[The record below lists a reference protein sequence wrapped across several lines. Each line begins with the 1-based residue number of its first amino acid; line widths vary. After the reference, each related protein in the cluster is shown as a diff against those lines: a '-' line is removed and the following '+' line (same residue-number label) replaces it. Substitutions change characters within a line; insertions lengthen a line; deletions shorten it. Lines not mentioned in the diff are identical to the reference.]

1 MDKVDK
7 DRSDKDKIKK
17 KEKTSN
23 ITFILGKTKKHT
35 GKVVFACIFSVLASL
50 CKLSPYILMQNIL
63 SSLIDKTPN
72 NSLIFELVTWTCVLI
87 VLNIIF
93 TMLALGASHI
103 AAFSVLY
110 ELRIK
115 TIEHLG
121 RLNLGFFRHHSSGQI
136 KKALDEDI
144 EKLELFI
151 AHQIPDLAESIITPL
166 VIFVYLLT
174 LKWYLALC
182 LLVPFILVALAQTWM
197 FKDYE
202 KNVNMYNELKNRLH
216 TTIVEYVHGIK
227 IFKAFNLTAKTF
239 KNYVNVVNE
248 YLSLWVGMCNS
259 SIKAY
264 SIGICIIDSA
274 TFLIIIPLGGFLF
287 LQNHLIGAD
296 FLMFLLLGSV
306 FLTGFV
312 KLAMLGESLSM
323 LLKGA
328 ENVRKILETKE
339 QKSDGLELSKEDAQ
353 KDIEFRNVNFKY
365 EEQYV
370 VKNLELTLKKGS
382 VTALVGP
389 SGSGK
394 TTLGLLLGRFYD
406 VEEGGIFIG
415 EKNINDYT
423 LESLLSQTSF
433 VFQDVFILND
443 TVFNNVNLGLGK
455 TKEEVIKAC
464 KKAQIHTFIESLKD
478 GYDTVIGEGSGIK
491 LSGGEMQRLSIA
503 RAFLKDAPIVVL
515 DEVTSY
521 SDIENEKEIQKALQ
535 TLLKDK
541 TAIIIAHRLYT
552 IKNADN
558 IVVLN
563 EGKIAEKG
571 KHDELLAKDGIYKR
585 MWEHEI
591 A

>member
-1 MDKVDK
+1 MDKPE
-7 DRSDKDKIKK
+7 K
-17 KEKTSN
+17 KEKKASN
-23 ITFILGKTKKHT
+23 VAFILNKTKKH
-35 GKVVFACIFSVLASL
+35 KIKIVFSCIFSVLASL
-50 CKLSPYILMQNIL
+50 CKLSPYILMQSIL
-63 SSLIDKTPN
+63 SSLIDKSPN
-72 NSLIFELVTWTCVLI
+72 NSLIFQLVIWTCVLI

-136 KKALDEDI
+136 KKALDEDV

-166 VIFVYLLT
+166 VIFIYLLT

-182 LLVPFILVALAQTWM
+182 LIVPFVLVLLAQSWI

-202 KNVNMYNELKNRLH
+202 KNVNMYNDLKNKLH

-239 KNYVNVVNE
+239 KNYINVVNE
-248 YLSLWVGMCNS
+248 YLSLWIEMCNS

-264 SIGICIIDSA
+264 TMGICVVDSA

-287 LQNHLIGAD
+287 LTHHLIAAD
-296 FLMFLLLGSV
+296 LLMFLLLGSV

-312 KLAMLGESLSM
+312 KLAMLGENLSM

-328 ENVRKILETKE
+328 ENVRNILETKE
-339 QKSDGLELSKEDAQ
+339 QKSGDLLLSRENAQ
-353 KDIEFRNVNFKY
+353 KDIEFKNVNFKY

-370 VKNLELTLKKGS
+370 VRDLELTLKKGS

-394 TTLGLLLGRFYD
+394 TTLGLLIGRFYD

-423 LESLLSQTSF
+423 LESLLLQTSF

-464 KKAQIHTFIESLKD
+464 EKAQIHVLIESLKN

-558 IVVLN
+558 IVLLN
-563 EGKIAEKG
+563 EGKIVEEG
-571 KHDELLAKDGIYKR
+571 THEELLAKDGMYKR
-585 MWEHEI
+585 MWEREV

>member
-1 MDKVDK
+1 MNKP
-7 DRSDKDKIKK
+7 SKK

-23 ITFILGKTKKHT
+23 IAFILSKTKKHR
-35 GKVVFACIFSVLASL
+35 GKIIFACIFSVLASL

-63 SSLIDKTPN
+63 SSLIEKSPN
-72 NSLIFELVTWTCVLI
+72 NSLIFELVIWTCVLI
-87 VLNIIF
+87 VANIIF
-93 TMLALGASHI
+93 TMLALGSSHI
-103 AAFSVLY
+103 AAFSILY

-121 RLNLGFFRHHSSGQI
+121 HLNLGFFRHHSSGQI

-166 VIFVYLLT
+166 VIFIYLLT

-182 LLVPFILVALAQTWM
+182 LLVPFIFVVLAQTWM

-264 SIGICIIDSA
+264 SIGLCIIDSA
-274 TFLIIIPLGGFLF
+274 TFLIIIPFGGFLF

-296 FLMFLLLGSV
+296 LLMFLLLGSV

-339 QKSDGLELSKEDAQ
+339 QKSDGLKLSREDAQ
-353 KDIEFRNVNFKY
+353 NDIEFRNVNFKY

-370 VKNLELTLKKGS
+370 VKDLELTLKKGS

-423 LESLLSQTSF
+423 LESLLLQTSF

-464 KKAQIHTFIESLKD
+464 QKAQIHSFIETLEA
-478 GYDTVIGEGSGIK
+478 GYETVIGEGSGIK

-558 IVVLN
+558 IVVLK

-571 KHDELLAKDGIYKR
+571 KHEELLAKDGIYKR
-585 MWEHEI
+585 MWDREI

>member
-1 MDKVDK
+1 
-7 DRSDKDKIKK
+7 
-17 KEKTSN
+17 
-23 ITFILGKTKKHT
+23 
-35 GKVVFACIFSVLASL
+35 
-50 CKLSPYILMQNIL
+50 
-63 SSLIDKTPN
+63 
-72 NSLIFELVTWTCVLI
+72 
-87 VLNIIF
+87 
-93 TMLALGASHI
+93 
-103 AAFSVLY
+103 
-110 ELRIK
+110 
-115 TIEHLG
+115 
-121 RLNLGFFRHHSSGQI
+121 
-136 KKALDEDI
+136 
-144 EKLELFI
+144 
-151 AHQIPDLAESIITPL
+151 
-166 VIFVYLLT
+166 
-174 LKWYLALC
+174 
-182 LLVPFILVALAQTWM
+182 
-197 FKDYE
+197 
-202 KNVNMYNELKNRLH
+202 
-216 TTIVEYVHGIK
+216 
-227 IFKAFNLTAKTF
+227 
-239 KNYVNVVNE
+239 
-248 YLSLWVGMCNS
+248 
-259 SIKAY
+259 
-264 SIGICIIDSA
+264 
-274 TFLIIIPLGGFLF
+274 
-287 LQNHLIGAD
+287 
-296 FLMFLLLGSV
+296 MFLLLGSV

-339 QKSDGLELSKEDAQ
+339 QKSDGLELSREDAQ
-353 KDIEFRNVNFKY
+353 NNIEFRNVNFKY

-370 VKNLELTLKKGS
+370 VKDLELTLKKGS

-423 LESLLSQTSF
+423 LESLLLQTSF

-558 IVVLN
+558 IVLLN

-585 MWEHEI
+585 MWEREI

>member
-1 MDKVDK
+1 
-7 DRSDKDKIKK
+7 
-17 KEKTSN
+17 
-23 ITFILGKTKKHT
+23 
-35 GKVVFACIFSVLASL
+35 
-50 CKLSPYILMQNIL
+50 
-63 SSLIDKTPN
+63 
-72 NSLIFELVTWTCVLI
+72 
-87 VLNIIF
+87 
-93 TMLALGASHI
+93 
-103 AAFSVLY
+103 
-110 ELRIK
+110 
-115 TIEHLG
+115 
-121 RLNLGFFRHHSSGQI
+121 
-136 KKALDEDI
+136 
-144 EKLELFI
+144 
-151 AHQIPDLAESIITPL
+151 
-166 VIFVYLLT
+166 
-174 LKWYLALC
+174 
-182 LLVPFILVALAQTWM
+182 M

-264 SIGICIIDSA
+264 SIGLCIIDSA
-274 TFLIIIPLGGFLF
+274 TFLIVIPFGGFLF